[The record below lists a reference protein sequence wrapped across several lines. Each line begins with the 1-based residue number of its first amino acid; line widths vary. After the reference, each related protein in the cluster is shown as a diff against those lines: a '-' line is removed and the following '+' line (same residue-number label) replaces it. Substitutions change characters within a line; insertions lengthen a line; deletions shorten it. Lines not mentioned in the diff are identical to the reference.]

1 MTPQDD
7 ENRTAG
13 HWFIA
18 NQAGPLTDE
27 DAKAFMAWLQA
38 SPIHIKEYLDV
49 ARVSR
54 HFKVAAG
61 DPEVPLQSFLEQV
74 RAEAGDVTALVP
86 PTLRQLPSG
95 GSAFGRR
102 SKLAAVGAL
111 AAVAAVAVWWAHDG
125 ELLGI
130 PKTYQTVHGGQ
141 RIQRLPDGSTLHLD
155 SDSVVTVRYSG
166 GERLVELTRGRALFR
181 VMHEDSRRFRV
192 AAGVAGAIAVG
203 TRFQVSLS
211 PGVATVTVAEGRVAV
226 FPGEPKW
233 LGGADIPTD
242 VQRVD
247 VGYQARIDD
256 RGVSVVRPVD
266 LDQAVAWAEHRIL
279 FKQRPLG
286 EVAAEFNRYGRI
298 PVEIEDSA
306 LRALPVTGMLDASD
320 TESFI
325 AFLETLPG
333 VRVEQTP
340 TRIKVVK
347 ATPAP

>member
-7 ENRTAG
+7 EMRTAG

-18 NQAGPLTDE
+18 NQAGPLTGE
-27 DAKAFMAWLQA
+27 DAKAFMAWLRA
-38 SPIHIKEYLDV
+38 SPIHVREYFEV

-54 HFKVAAG
+54 HFQVAAG
-61 DPEVPLQSFLEQV
+61 DREVPLQSFLEQV
-74 RAEAGDVTALVP
+74 RVEAGEVSALVR
-86 PTLRQLPSG
+86 PTLRQLPAT
-95 GSAFGRR
+95 GSALVRGW
-102 SKLAAVGAL
+102 KLAAVGAL
-111 AAVAAVAVWWAHDG
+111 AVVAGVAVWWAHDG
-125 ELLGI
+125 ELFGI

-141 RIQRLPDGSTLHLD
+141 RMQRLPDGSTLHLD
-155 SDSVVTVRYSG
+155 SDSVVTVHYSG
-166 GERLVELTRGRALFR
+166 RERLVELTRGRALFR
-181 VMHEDSRRFRV
+181 VMHGDPRRFRV

-203 TRFQVSLS
+203 TRFQVSLN
-211 PGVATVTVAEGRVAV
+211 PGVATITVAEGRVAV
-226 FPGEPKW
+226 FAGEPEW
-233 LGGADIPTD
+233 LGGQGLPAD

-247 VGYQARIDD
+247 VGWQARVDD
-256 RGVSVVRPVD
+256 RGVSVRSVD

-298 PVEIEDSA
+298 PVEIEDPT
-306 LRALPVTGMLDASD
+306 LRALPVTGMLDAAD

-347 ATPAP
+347 AAPAP